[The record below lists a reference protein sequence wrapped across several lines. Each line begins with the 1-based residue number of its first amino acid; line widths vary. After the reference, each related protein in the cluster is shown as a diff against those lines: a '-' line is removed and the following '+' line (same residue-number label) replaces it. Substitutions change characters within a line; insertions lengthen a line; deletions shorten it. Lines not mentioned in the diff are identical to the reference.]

1 MVCVS
6 TDRSRGGSNVTLRD
20 VARRAAVHPGTVS
33 RALNVETRALVN
45 EETAQRVIHAAEEL
59 GYKPNPIARGLKTNR
74 SYTVGVLI
82 PDLTNPLFPPI
93 VRGIEDRLGEAGYT
107 SLIANTENDPERER
121 ADVLALRTRQV
132 DGFITATARR
142 DHELLSEM
150 VAAGER
156 VVLVNRR
163 LADGSLP
170 AVTGDDRE
178 GMRLAV
184 EHITALGHTRVAH
197 LGGPQELST
206 GHQRH
211 HGFLDAMRAAG
222 VAPDPQLVRFGG
234 AFTEAEG
241 ARICRELLES
251 GQRFTAI
258 LAGNDLMALGCY
270 DVLEERGLRC
280 PADVSVIGFNDMRFA
295 DRFNPPLT
303 TIRLP
308 HYEIGA
314 AAAEL
319 LLERLQ
325 DPAAEPRQL
334 TLEPALVVR
343 ASTARPAAD
352 VRAGS

>member
-1 MVCVS
+1 
-6 TDRSRGGSNVTLRD
+6 VTLRD

-33 RALNVETRALVN
+33 RALNAETRALVN
-45 EETAQRVIHAAEEL
+45 EETARRVINAAEEL
-59 GYKPNPIARGLKTNR
+59 GYKPNPMARGLKTNR

-132 DGFITATARR
+132 DGFIAATARH
-142 DHELLSEM
+142 DHELLAEM
-150 VAAGER
+150 AAAGER

-206 GHQRH
+206 GNQRY
-211 HGFLDAMRAAG
+211 HGFVDAMRAAG
-222 VAPDPQLVRFGG
+222 VAPDRALVRFGR

-241 ARICRELLES
+241 ARICRDLLDD
-251 GQRFTAI
+251 RPVFTAI

-295 DRFNPPLT
+295 NRFNPPLT

-325 DPAAEPRQL
+325 DPTAEPRQL
-334 TLEPALVVR
+334 TLEPELVVR
-343 ASTARPAAD
+343 ASTAPPVGA
-352 VRAGS
+352 

>member
-1 MVCVS
+1 
-6 TDRSRGGSNVTLRD
+6 VTLRD

-33 RALNVETRALVN
+33 RALNEETRALVN
-45 EETAQRVIHAAEEL
+45 QATAQRVIDAAEEL

-132 DGFITATARR
+132 DGFIAATARH
-142 DHELLSEM
+142 DHELLAEM

-184 EHITALGHTRVAH
+184 EHITALGHTRIAH
-197 LGGPQELST
+197 LAGPQELST
-206 GHQRH
+206 GNQRYL
-211 HGFLDAMRAAG
+211 GFLDAMRAAA
-222 VAPDPQLVRFGG
+222 VTPDPELVRFGG

-241 ARICRELLES
+241 ARACRDLLDA
-251 GQRFTAI
+251 GRAVTAI
-258 LAGNDLMALGCY
+258 VAGNDLMALGCY

-280 PADVSVIGFNDMRFA
+280 PGDVSVIGFNDMRFA
-295 DRFNPPLT
+295 NRFNPPLT

-314 AAAEL
+314 AAADL

-325 DPAAEPRQL
+325 DPTAQARQL
-334 TLEPALVVR
+334 MLEPTLVVR
-343 ASTARPAAD
+343 ASTAPPAGD
-352 VRAGS
+352 PRAGS